1 MVELFLCCSPDDLDT
16 AAVVAARL
24 EHTAEVTV
32 VIDDST
38 TGSVAARWEGGLSSA
53 AILLLLSP
61 HAVPSRVSRTEWE
74 AVLNH
79 ITSNA
84 EPPIGFLFIAECG
97 YPRLLERKRFFRWDE
112 GSRAAL
118 RRIEEWVMRLHRL
131 PERRSF
137 VPARLPWFEGRQR
150 ELATL
155 WEKLVDGAGTAVIY
169 HSGAGGKTSLAQDFA
184 RQAGGHFRDILW
196 MDCGDRSPVSIA
208 GDLAEGLGIACEAG
222 SEEDLKRL
230 ADVVGQHRV
239 LLVFDDLR
247 PGFDFVVGPE
257 GRASVLITTRWEQGG
272 AIQIDDAPPVEL
284 DIPEDPVTVRLWQA
298 MAVCRPSGFPVEL
311 AAEIAEVEPGDVAAA
326 CARLIQGRLVDP
338 FDQAA
343 GRLRMS
349 AASVAVAGGS
359 LEAQRRRHADV
370 VHAAIHPRTS
380 HPDKA
385 RQYIPEVMPAFRWA
399 TKADWN
405 LAGKLARQ
413 GYTYFRNHGRLAEG
427 VELLI
432 ALRNAAELREDWQVS
447 DECDWELS
455 WVRNTPYRGADRGP
469 VEGDQLS
476 FSF

>member
-1 MVELFLCCSPDDLDT
+1 VTGASTSSSMRRTYLIACAGNSPQDRAPRVDPDQ
-16 AAVVAARL
+16 
-24 EHTAEVTV
+24 
-32 VIDDST
+32 
-38 TGSVAARWEGGLSSA
+38 
-53 AILLLLSP
+53 
-61 HAVPSRVSRTEWE
+61 PS
-74 AVLNH
+74 
-79 ITSNA
+79 ITS
-84 EPPIGFLFIAECG
+84 
-97 YPRLLERKRFFRWDE
+97 Y
-112 GSRAAL
+112 
-118 RRIEEWVMRLHRL
+118 
-131 PERRSF
+131 
-137 VPARLPWFEGRQR
+137 
-150 ELATL
+150 
-155 WEKLVDGAGTAVIY
+155 
-169 HSGAGGKTSLAQDFA
+169 SG
-184 RQAGGHFRDILW
+184 
-196 MDCGDRSPVSIA
+196 
-208 GDLAEGLGIACEAG
+208 
-222 SEEDLKRL
+222 
-230 ADVVGQHRV
+230 
-239 LLVFDDLR
+239 
-247 PGFDFVVGPE
+247 
-257 GRASVLITTRWEQGG
+257 
-272 AIQIDDAPPVEL
+272 
-284 DIPEDPVTVRLWQA
+284 
-298 MAVCRPSGFPVEL
+298 
-311 AAEIAEVEPGDVAAA
+311 VAAA